1 MAKQSDG
8 DDKKKLQ
15 KEKKKESTFDNAL
28 NTDPVFM
35 KSHLEDTKRTYR
47 DNLLY
52 LEQIRDGKVKDCQ
65 FDPKSG
71 DIIEKPI
78 SMDVR
83 VKAISQIN
91 AMTLHKVM
99 ADKRDPG
106 NAKDKGKGI
115 DHEESLKRIAADME
129 KAKAKDK
136 AALEQNA
143 ITAGKLAKR
152 VVGSPE

>member
-1 MAKQSDG
+1 MKKQSDA

-47 DNLLY
+47 DNLFY

-115 DHEESLKRIAADME
+115 DHEESLKRVAAEMARE
-129 KAKAKDK
+129 KEAKKK
-136 AALEQNA
+136 ALEA
-143 ITAGKLAKR
+143 AAVKDGKLLKLKSGA
-152 VVGSPE
+152 E